1 MQFTEDTMRMATKD
15 FSSELKLG
23 EGGFGE
29 VYKGYLNGTFVAIK
43 RLSIVRFYNLICE
56 QKSLPFFRLGPGQQ
70 LELARCTQRLKIR
83 MRYGNS

>member
-1 MQFTEDTMRMATKD
+1 MALCIISQRLVMQFEEDAMKEVTKD

-43 RLSIVRFYNLICE
+43 RLSVVSYTIAM
-56 QKSLPFFRLGPGQQ
+56 SRLYISCFQF
-70 LELARCTQRLKIR
+70 
-83 MRYGNS
+83 